1 MAAEYNLAQFAEVIL
16 KYAVDVAELV
26 NNAPKLTGVTPLHRA
41 ASTDGHLAAAVLLR
55 HGASLTDK
63 CASLQSTAL
72 HMAAFSGST
81 KVWQVLV
88 SSLSADKQ
96 KQQDYL
102 QHKDGLGRSALE
114 LARRSGYIVDTK
126 DASILLKSEELKRG
140 CTEQNSNTAIVTN
153 PLCTRHHTCPPSQ
166 VETPSAPPE
175 NIKRL
180 HVLVDAQHGA
190 LQGTDLSAQ
199 LKWVRN
205 AKLAVLADVLRVH
218 EWAYVRR
225 VQEHCAGIATDDAEN
240 EEEGFAHL
248 DGDTAISS
256 DTYNAALAAAGAV
269 CQAVDL
275 VASQQARN
283 AFCPVRPPGHHAGPK
298 GVVRTKDGASDSHGF
313 CILNNVSIGASY
325 AMNRYRE
332 TVERVAIVDFGKLPK
347 NTNYLDIPL
356 VAVLTSNVDDFYK
369 YRCAS
374 RKRHRGDG
382 ALVEAACGDGRH

>member
-1 MAAEYNLAQFAEVIL
+1 MLHLAAEYNLAQFAEAIL

-26 NNAPKLTGVTPLHRA
+26 NNAPKLTGITPLHRA

-55 HGASLTDK
+55 HGAALTDK

-72 HMAAFSGST
+72 HMAASSGST
-81 KVWQVLV
+81 KVWQILV
-88 SSLSADKQ
+88 SSLAADKQ
-96 KQQDYL
+96 KQHEYL
-102 QHKDGLGRSALE
+102 QQKDGLGRSAVE
-114 LARRSGYIVDTK
+114 LARRSGYVVDTK
-126 DASILLKSEELKRG
+126 DASVLLKSDQLKSD
-140 CTEQNSNTAIVTN
+140 CTEQNCNTAIVTN
-153 PLCTRHHTCPPSQ
+153 PLCTRHHTCPPSH

-180 HVLVDAQHGA
+180 HVLVDPQHGA
-190 LQGTDLSAQ
+190 LQGSDLSAQ

-240 EEEGFAHL
+240 EEKGFAHL

-275 VASQQARN
+275 VASKQARN

-332 TVERVAIVDFGKLPK
+332 TVERVAIVDFGKLLPEV
-347 NTNYLDIPL
+347 LIIPGYTYNL
-356 VAVLTSNVDDFYK
+356 FLN
-369 YRCAS
+369 
-374 RKRHRGDG
+374 
-382 ALVEAACGDGRH
+382 LPPM

>member
-1 MAAEYNLAQFAEVIL
+1 MLHLAAEYNLAQFAETVIQ
-16 KYAVDVAELV
+16 YALDVTELV
-26 NNAPKLTGVTPLHRA
+26 NNAPKLTGITPLHRA
-41 ASTDGHLAAAVLLR
+41 ASTDGHLTAAVLLR
-55 HGASLTDK
+55 HEASLDDK
-63 CASLQSTAL
+63 CASLQMTAL
-72 HMAAFSGST
+72 HMAAATGST

-88 SSLSADKQ
+88 SSLAADKH
-96 KQQDYL
+96 KQQEYL
-102 QHKDGLGRSALE
+102 QQKDGLGRSAVD
-114 LARRSGYIVDTK
+114 LARRSGYVVDPK
-126 DASILLKSEELKRG
+126 DPSLLLRSEQLKSDF
-140 CTEQNSNTAIVTN
+140 TEQNSNTAIVTN

-190 LQGTDLSAQ
+190 LQGSDLSAQ

-275 VASQQARN
+275 VANKQARN

-332 TVERVAIVDFGKLPK
+332 TVERVAIVDFGTLLSQ
-347 NTNYLDIPL
+347 TISLFTYW
-356 VAVLTSNVDDFYK
+356 
-369 YRCAS
+369 
-374 RKRHRGDG
+374 
-382 ALVEAACGDGRH
+382 